1 MNPQAHRAR
10 TPARRVSELEE
21 REAMSVP
28 EYEYVLQP
36 NDEALE
42 AGECTGNPASANSA
56 VRDASM
62 SKRIERMANARSRHK
77 GQPHL
82 ASRQPAGR
90 SNDHMF

>member
-21 REAMSVP
+21 RETMSVP
-28 EYEYVLQP
+28 EYVLQP

-42 AGECTGNPASANSA
+42 AGECTGSPASANSA

-62 SKRIERMANARSRHK
+62 SKRIERMANVRGRHK
-77 GQPHL
+77 E
-82 ASRQPAGR
+82 
-90 SNDHMF
+90 